1 MGEVFKLNH
10 CYNMDCL
17 PAMELFP
24 DNYFDLAVV
33 DPPYF
38 SGPERRG
45 FYGSKVSKIG
55 VHRDYPVSPAW
66 SKPEPEYFKELFRV
80 CRHYIVWGCNYFDYQ
95 FSTGRIVWDKCNG
108 NSSFSDCEIAATNLF
123 SSVRM
128 FRYMWSGMMQ
138 GKSITE
144 GDTMQ
149 GNKSLN
155 EKRIHPTQKPVA
167 LYDWIF
173 KNYAEPGQKILD
185 THLGSGS
192 SRIAAYEAGLTKV
205 NGVATSGPK
214 VIQAGEKGSPDW
226 IVRRLIPLEC
236 GRLQGFPDGWAEIAP
251 LTSPQEFPF
260 WREVYARDCEI
271 KGKRPSR
278 KIVQGGST
286 ESDKA
291 LMRWHDG
298 LHSMAAEYAMWG
310 NGMSLPNALFFV
322 KNAFRELGKPAE
334 NVKLGSLFDGSGTMP
349 LCAVMC
355 GGRAVWASEVEPY
368 PIAVTRTHLPHMK
381 HLGSVK
387 DVRGD
392 KIEPVDI
399 ITFGSPCQDLSI
411 AGKRAGLGGGRSG
424 LFWEAIRII
433 IEMLVATNGKYPRFV
448 IWENVPGAL
457 SSNGGKDFE
466 TVLNEL
472 LRIRGFAGGRADKP
486 ILQHG
491 KWGGLRKLRSCCLS
505 NRQCSILG
513 NPPAQAQSICCL
525 RYS

>member
-192 SRIAAYEAGLTKV
+192 SRIAAYEAGLGFIGFEIDPFYFQRISLPGLEHCWKTRRPGWRKIWAILGS
-205 NGVATSGPK
+205 N
-214 VIQAGEKGSPDW
+214 QNHHRNAGCNKWQISALCDLGKCARCTF
-226 IVRRLIPLEC
+226 VK
-236 GRLQGFPDGWAEIAP
+236 
-251 LTSPQEFPF
+251 
-260 WREVYARDCEI
+260 WRE
-271 KGKRPSR
+271 
-278 KIVQGGST
+278 
-286 ESDKA
+286 
-291 LMRWHDG
+291 
-298 LHSMAAEYAMWG
+298 
-310 NGMSLPNALFFV
+310 
-322 KNAFRELGKPAE
+322 
-334 NVKLGSLFDGSGTMP
+334 
-349 LCAVMC
+349 
-355 GGRAVWASEVEPY
+355 
-368 PIAVTRTHLPHMK
+368 
-381 HLGSVK
+381 
-387 DVRGD
+387 
-392 KIEPVDI
+392 
-399 ITFGSPCQDLSI
+399 
-411 AGKRAGLGGGRSG
+411 
-424 LFWEAIRII
+424 
-433 IEMLVATNGKYPRFV
+433 
-448 IWENVPGAL
+448 
-457 SSNGGKDFE
+457 
-466 TVLNEL
+466 
-472 LRIRGFAGGRADKP
+472 GF
-486 ILQHG
+486 
-491 KWGGLRKLRSCCLS
+491 
-505 NRQCSILG
+505 
-513 NPPAQAQSICCL
+513 
-525 RYS
+525 

>member
-95 FSTGRIVWDKCNG
+95 FPTGRIVWDKCNG

-173 KNYAEPGQKILD
+173 KNYAEPGQKVLD

-192 SRIAAYEAGLTKV
+192 SRIAAKDPARAPAGESIEKRPAEVKDREEFGHWEMDTVYSGKKKSTVALLVLTERKTRNENIIVVPDRRAETTVRAINALERKLGAEKFGIIYKSITVDNGSEFALADQLEQSCITGDKRTKV
-205 NGVATSGPK
+205 YYCHPYSSWERGSNENVNGMIRRRHPK
-214 VIQAGEKGSPDW
+214 GTDFSKVTAE
-226 IVRRLIPLEC
+226 
-236 GRLQGFPDGWAEIAP
+236 EIAATENWINSYP
-251 LTSPQEFPF
+251 
-260 WREVYARDCEI
+260 
-271 KGKRPSR
+271 R
-278 KIVQGGST
+278 KIFGYKSAGT
-286 ESDKA
+286 MFREC
-291 LMRWHDG
+291 L
-298 LHSMAAEYAMWG
+298 
-310 NGMSLPNALFFV
+310 
-322 KNAFRELGKPAE
+322 RELGLTA
-334 NVKLGSLFDGSGTMP
+334 
-349 LCAVMC
+349 
-355 GGRAVWASEVEPY
+355 
-368 PIAVTRTHLPHMK
+368 
-381 HLGSVK
+381 
-387 DVRGD
+387 
-392 KIEPVDI
+392 
-399 ITFGSPCQDLSI
+399 
-411 AGKRAGLGGGRSG
+411 
-424 LFWEAIRII
+424 
-433 IEMLVATNGKYPRFV
+433 
-448 IWENVPGAL
+448 
-457 SSNGGKDFE
+457 
-466 TVLNEL
+466 
-472 LRIRGFAGGRADKP
+472 
-486 ILQHG
+486 
-491 KWGGLRKLRSCCLS
+491 
-505 NRQCSILG
+505 
-513 NPPAQAQSICCL
+513 
-525 RYS
+525 